1 MKSIIVCP
9 DIHGLSW
16 WKDIKNR
23 VIQGEHVVFLGDY
36 VDPYVY
42 MRVDDLKKNLDE
54 IIEFKK
60 QYPDNVTLLLGN
72 HDLHY
77 IYPEEYSASRYC
89 YDIESY
95 MNKTIEEGILNG
107 LFQVAVVKEICGREI
122 LFTHAGVSRQWLTE
136 VDAPVM
142 EVPGVDY
149 NGNDINVVV
158 YDIYDVCDFL
168 NEMLRTKNK
177 NLMDCGPYRWGWCQF
192 SGPVWLDINEV
203 NANKGLLSMPEFL
216 QIVGH
221 TRLNNNVFK
230 DGFGDG
236 DNIFCTDVQHPVTVD
251 YEFLCHHFTNADYV
265 EEDI

>member
-149 NGNDINVVV
+149 NGNDINVIV
-158 YDIYDVCDFL
+158 YVIS
-168 NEMLRTKNK
+168 
-177 NLMDCGPYRWGWCQF
+177 LMRC
-192 SGPVWLDINEV
+192 
-203 NANKGLLSMPEFL
+203 
-216 QIVGH
+216 
-221 TRLNNNVFK
+221 
-230 DGFGDG
+230 
-236 DNIFCTDVQHPVTVD
+236 
-251 YEFLCHHFTNADYV
+251 
-265 EEDI
+265 